1 MPMLAKQSSIKTTRR
16 KEPLIEHH
24 FDDPA
29 LQAEFD
35 ALTNNEDRLDFIE
48 GIEAIASLKQE
59 ATLSHE
65 EVLNALGMK

>member
-1 MPMLAKQSSIKTTRR
+1 MPMLAKQSSVNATGRKKT
-16 KEPLIEHH
+16 LIERH
-24 FDDPA
+24 FDDPV

-35 ALTNNEDRLDFIE
+35 ALTNNQDRLDYIE
-48 GIEAIASLKQE
+48 GIEAIASLEQE